1 MITRAEQRQAQQRA
15 AELLQK
21 TGLAIRQ
28 EELANIEIADFGLG
42 ELATTGA
49 AILTLV
55 DTGRLVVKL
64 LTLFPDQTLPEHRHP
79 RLDSYEGKEETIRCE
94 WGELY
99 LYGSG
104 EAPAASIGHPPAHRR
119 RWYTVWHEY
128 RLRPGEQI
136 TLPPDTPHWFQGGP
150 TGAVVWS
157 ITTRAAD
164 LQDVFTDPQVVRQ
177 TVIVE

>member
-15 AELLQK
+15 AELLEK
-21 TGLAIRQ
+21 TGLAFRPD
-28 EELANIEIADFGLG
+28 EPAGIEVADFGLS
-42 ELATTGA
+42 ELETTGA
-49 AILTLV
+49 EILTLV
-55 DTGRLVVKL
+55 DTGRLMVKL

-99 LYGSG
+99 LYGPG
-104 EAPAASIGHPPAHRR
+104 EAAPAPIGHPPTHRR

-128 RLRPGEQI
+128 RLHPGDQV

-150 TGAVVWS
+150 IGAVVWS

-164 LQDVFTDPQVVRQ
+164 LQDVFTDPQVARR
-177 TVIVE
+177 TVIME